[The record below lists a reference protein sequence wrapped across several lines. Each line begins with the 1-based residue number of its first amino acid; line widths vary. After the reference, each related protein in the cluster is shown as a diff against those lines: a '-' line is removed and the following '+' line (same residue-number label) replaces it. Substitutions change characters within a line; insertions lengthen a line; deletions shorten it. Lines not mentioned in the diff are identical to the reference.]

1 MSERKPISKKLRFEV
16 FKRDS
21 FKCQYC
27 GQEAPKVV
35 LNCDHIHPVAEGG
48 DNDISN
54 LITACWDCNSGKG
67 ARTLDDD
74 AVVIKQKQQLNE
86 LNERR
91 IQLEMVADWR
101 TGLKDLETETVDTLD
116 EYWGNLTGYTWNEI
130 GRRDATKWISKYS
143 LQEIYE
149 AMDASANQYL
159 KSNEDGDGFTH
170 ESVNKCMNY
179 IPRILSVK
187 KRSKDKPYLQ
197 DLYYIRGILKNRGLH
212 INHRTLMPL
221 MERACEVSGDS
232 EDLVPAMKQVACEVR
247 NWTSFRLALENFI
260 ERMEK
265 INGEN

>member
-1 MSERKPISKKLRFEV
+1 MSERKPISKKMRFEV

-74 AVVIKQKQQLNE
+74 AVVIKQKQQLDE

-101 TGLKDLETETVDTLD
+101 NSLKSLENDTIDSLE
-116 EYWGNLTGYTWNEI
+116 EYWGSLTNRTWNEL
-130 GRRDATKWISKYS
+130 GRREVAKWVSKYT

-149 AMDASANQYL
+149 AMDASALQYL
-159 KSNEDGDGFTH
+159 VPKDDEEGFTSD
-170 ESVNKCMNY
+170 SVEKSMNY
-179 IPRILSVK
+179 VPRILSVK
-187 KRSKDKPYLQ
+187 KRSEDKPYLQ
-197 DLYYIRGILKNRGLH
+197 DLYYIRGILKNRGIF
-212 INHRTLMPL
+212 INHKVLMPL
-221 MERACEVSGDS
+221 MERCCELNASVDSIKQIACET
-232 EDLVPAMKQVACEVR
+232 P
-247 NWTSFRLALENFI
+247 NWTSFRSGLESYV
-260 ERMEK
+260 EK
-265 INGEN
+265 HGADDGEN